1 VRTSWRSRRTTR
13 TARCR
18 ADRRTHAV
26 QRAEL
31 LPWADGDGPGKRPGS
46 SIARVPATG
55 AIAVVKVIGAY
66 IPYVGA
72 FIGGAFAVL
81 MGLGEGGIG
90 LALIM
95 LGITLVVNLL
105 LENLLEPALLGDSL
119 DMHPLLAL
127 LATAL
132 GALVAGMVGLILAAP
147 LTEIAID
154 IQRELKATGFLRR
167 RPTRTK
173 ALLMTWARHRPQP
186 RVAVVAQR
194 QHDETPPRRHDG
206 PRVTVGVG
214 RRPLRTTRVSTR
226 RRSVH
231 AGCRVLGAGC
241 WVLGASVTNPH
252 FEFGS
257 VAEERPDGSGSGEEP
272 GVLSAPRPVVGFC
285 SRRFWVPDDVV
296 TRASRLLRPFE
307 PVYAMGRQLEIGQD
321 LTVEIARYD
330 EQLKASKQ
338 LIRTAVAASNISLT
352 SICGL
357 GPITAAI
364 IFGHTGNIDRFPTRH
379 RFAGYNATA
388 PIEASSGNRVRHRL
402 NPPGNRKLNW
412 AIQIVATSQLRHD
425 SKGREF

>member
-1 VRTSWRSRRTTR
+1 
-13 TARCR
+13 
-18 ADRRTHAV
+18 
-26 QRAEL
+26 
-31 LPWADGDGPGKRPGS
+31 
-46 SIARVPATG
+46 
-55 AIAVVKVIGAY
+55 
-66 IPYVGA
+66 
-72 FIGGAFAVL
+72 
-81 MGLGEGGIG
+81 

-241 WVLGASVTNPH
+241 WVLGA
-252 FEFGS
+252 GC
-257 VAEERPDGSGSGEEP
+257 ERHE
-272 GVLSAPRPVVGFC
+272 SA
-285 SRRFWVPDDVV
+285 
-296 TRASRLLRPFE
+296 L
-307 PVYAMGRQLEIGQD
+307 
-321 LTVEIARYD
+321 
-330 EQLKASKQ
+330 
-338 LIRTAVAASNISLT
+338 
-352 SICGL
+352 
-357 GPITAAI
+357 
-364 IFGHTGNIDRFPTRH
+364 
-379 RFAGYNATA
+379 
-388 PIEASSGNRVRHRL
+388 
-402 NPPGNRKLNW
+402 
-412 AIQIVATSQLRHD
+412 
-425 SKGREF
+425 